1 MPDSAEDVAR
11 LVELRVREAVTGLRK
26 GAGEKLVA
34 VLLVGAAADGEP
46 VRRPKVL
53 AVVSDLPTA
62 VLSNLARQTRPDLT
76 ESVSVNARISG
87 VDIRLLTERE
97 ILRAADVFTLE
108 LEDYRVRHRLLHG
121 HDPFTELHFTPG
133 ELRRS
138 LEHRARTAIFELRN
152 VLLASE
158 ASSVDRGRARQDALG
173 VLELVAFHAL
183 RLFGETPSRK
193 RDQLAAALGKRVGI
207 DAGAAFADIDKA
219 TDDDVLETLGALE
232 AITAAIDSFGA

>member
-1 MPDSAEDVAR
+1 MSDPADEVAR

-34 VLLVGAAADGEP
+34 VLLVGPAVDGEP
-46 VRRPKVL
+46 VRRAKVL

-62 VLSNLARQTRPDLT
+62 VLSNLASQTRPDLT

-87 VDIRLLTERE
+87 IDIRLMTERE

-108 LEDYRVRHRLLHG
+108 LEDYRLRNRVLHG
-121 HDPFTELHFTPG
+121 QDPFTELHFTPG

-138 LEHRARTAIFELRN
+138 LEHRARTTILELRN

-158 ASSVDRGRARQDALG
+158 ASSVDRARARSDALG
-173 VLELVAFHAL
+173 ALELVAFHAL
-183 RLFGETPSRK
+183 RLFGEQPSRK
-193 RDQLAAALGKRVGI
+193 RDELAAALGRRVGI
-207 DAGAAFADIDKA
+207 DASGMFAEIAKA
-219 TDDDVLETLGALE
+219 TDGDVLDTLSAFEAL
-232 AITAAIDSFGA
+232 TAAIDSFGA